1 MKLSG
6 AVTILGL
13 AAQAVALAIGG
24 KQMHV
29 ERESDGLQSIVG
41 FTIHNTLKNVL
52 KPNRSLMMNIP

>member
-6 AVTILGL
+6 ALTILGL

-29 ERESDGLQSIVG
+29 ERESDGLQKIVC
-41 FTIHNTLKNVL
+41 FTIHDE
-52 KPNRSLMMNIP
+52 